1 MNELNKLL
9 VIRIDQLGDVLLTF
23 AVINKIKKKND
34 ALKIDILVKE
44 EFREFLISKKFFNK
58 VIGFQN
64 TFFGKIIC
72 LIRLSFLKYDLTVDC
87 VTRSDFF
94 SSLCLLF
101 SNANKKRGFA
111 VGLRKYLI
119 NDVVKPPTELLHE
132 TEFVKKLIYD
142 YEIETVDVY
151 AERELKRTELIIA
164 ISPFA
169 SHFVK
174 EWPLEK
180 WDKFI
185 EKLKLIKNCEVHI
198 FGLKKHQ
205 KLLEKLSAD
214 GVVIHYNL
222 SLTAFYNILKKTSL
236 HITVNNGAMHLAAI
250 AGVPQIILNGPS
262 SLTRWKPLQKNPTVL
277 SSNLDCTQ
285 SEEKFGSFERCVE
298 NNGDCMNA
306 ITVEDVLKAVK
317 KKIKA

>member
-1 MNELNKLL
+1 MNEMNKLL
-9 VIRIDQLGDVLLTF
+9 VIRTDQLGDVLLTF
-23 AVINKIKKKND
+23 AVIKEIKKKND

-44 EFREFLISKKFFNK
+44 EFREFLNSQKIFNN
-58 VIGFQN
+58 VIGYKT
-64 TFFGKIIC
+64 TFLGKIIC
-72 LIRLSFLKYDLTVDC
+72 LIRLSFLKHDLTVDC

-111 VGLRKYLI
+111 VGLRKYFI
-119 NDVVKPPTELLHE
+119 NDSVNPPTELLHE
-132 TEFVKKLIYD
+132 TEFVKKLFYD
-142 YEIETVDVY
+142 YKIETVDVY
-151 AERELKRTELIIA
+151 AERGLKRNNLIIA

-180 WDKFI
+180 WNKFI
-185 EKLKLIKNCEVHI
+185 EQLKLIKNWEVHV

-205 KLLEKLSAD
+205 KLIEKLSSD
-214 GVVIHYNL
+214 GVFIHYDL
-222 SLTAFYNILKKTSL
+222 SLTEFYNILKRTSL
-236 HITVNNGAMHLAAI
+236 HITVNNGAMHLAAM

-262 SLTRWKPLQKNPTVL
+262 SLTRWKPIQKNPTVI

-285 SEEKFGSFERCVE
+285 SEEKFGSFEPCIK
-298 NNGDCMNA
+298 NNGACMTV
-306 ITVEDVLKAVK
+306 ITVEDVLEAVK
-317 KKIKA
+317 K